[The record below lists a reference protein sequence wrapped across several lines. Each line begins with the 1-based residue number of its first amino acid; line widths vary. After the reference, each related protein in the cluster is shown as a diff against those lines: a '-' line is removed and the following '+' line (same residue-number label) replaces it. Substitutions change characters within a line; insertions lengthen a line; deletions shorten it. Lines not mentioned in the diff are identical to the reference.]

1 MSLTVEVVG
10 YKGVVGN
17 ATYQWFKAMHP
28 ELEVIGRDKGDAI
41 ECKDMAKIVSFICT
55 PETIVEE
62 VCSEVA
68 QYAELMVIRSTV
80 KPLTCQKIQK
90 ETGIHTCH
98 NPEFLREA
106 TAVMDK
112 FNQEFMVVGA
122 CCEEHAETLVK
133 LYEVALT
140 PIVVTD
146 TVTSEFTKLAINNYL
161 ATIITFW
168 NEIEQLAQ
176 GVGTTGHK
184 VGAIA
189 SLDSRISSYGA
200 RYHQPFGGRCL
211 PKDLKQTIQFGE
223 SIGINATLLNKV
235 EEINECLKLSLLSQ
249 RTMRKEQ

>member
-10 YKGVVGN
+10 HRGVVGN

-28 ELEVIGRDKGDAI
+28 ELEIIGRDKGDAI
-41 ECKDMAKIVSFICT
+41 ECRDMARVVSFICT

-62 VCSEVA
+62 VCGEVA
-68 QYAELMVIRSTV
+68 QYAELIVVRSTV

-90 ETGIHTCH
+90 ETGVHTCH

-112 FNQEFMVVGA
+112 FNQEFIVVGA

-133 LYEVALT
+133 LYEAAHI
-140 PIVVTD
+140 PIAVTD

-176 GVGTTGHK
+176 ATDTTGHK

-189 SLDSRISSYGA
+189 SLDSRITPYGA
-200 RYHQPFGGRCL
+200 RHHQPFGGRCL
-211 PKDLKQTIQFGE
+211 PKDLKQMIQFGE
-223 SIGINATLLNKV
+223 SIGIDTPLLNKI
-235 EEINECLKLSLLSQ
+235 EEVNECLKLSLLSQ
-249 RTMRKEQ
+249 HTMKKEQ